1 MRDVSQYFELI
12 EKDVEYSPATEAE
25 IEILRFD
32 AKSGLIEG
40 VLYFAD
46 GSRLEF
52 TERVVIEQRRL
63 VKQEYRYQFV
73 RNEEAVFRY
82 DNAPHHTHIST
93 HPHHK
98 HVGAKILPAL
108 EPEFS
113 HVLDEAVALFVE
125 DTGYVKRGGKK
136 TTTKN
141 VKEKL
146 TVNNSAS
153 LLRG

>member
-1 MRDVSQYFELI
+1 MHDVSQYFELI
-12 EKDVEYSPATEAE
+12 EKAVEYSSATEAE

-32 AKSGLIEG
+32 AKSGLIEE

-63 VKQEYRYQFV
+63 VKHEYRYQFV
-73 RNEEAVFRY
+73 RREEAVFRY
-82 DNAPHHTHIST
+82 DNAPHHKHIST

-108 EPEFS
+108 DFS
-113 HVLDEAVALFVE
+113 LSSSSTTLAPLPVL
-125 DTGYVKRGGKK
+125 TII
-136 TTTKN
+136 
-141 VKEKL
+141 
-146 TVNNSAS
+146 
-153 LLRG
+153 LL